1 MGEKATSDFWEPR
14 QGEMYRKGL
23 SEPACWSGCVNPS
36 PLRVLGCGGSKDGF
50 HSFTSGFLF
59 AHTLSCQTP
68 GCKHSCLFIY
78 YFATIRIQWWLLK
91 TFILLFQWRQSS
103 SKVVGALRG
112 LARIGGLSFGWEA
125 PTNLSKAQGGQLWPF
140 GAVCMGCI
148 KPNDV
153 CLGFSNF
160 FFFSSDQY
168 VQLPLLRPFASLLR
182 MLLFSSHNS
191 WDEWIRLI
199 DRLASLVLT

>member
-1 MGEKATSDFWEPR
+1 MTSESPVRVRCIERVSLNRRARVDASIRRLWE
-14 QGEMYRKGL
+14 
-23 SEPACWSGCVNPS
+23 CW
-36 PLRVLGCGGSKDGF
+36 GSKDGF

-59 AHTLSCQTP
+59 AHALSCQTL

-112 LARIGGLSFGWEA
+112 LARVRGLSFGWEA
-125 PTNLSKAQGGQLWPF
+125 PTNLSKAQGRQLWPF

-160 FFFSSDQY
+160 FFFLALINTFSC
-168 VQLPLLRPFASLLR
+168 
-182 MLLFSSHNS
+182 LFSDHLLLSCVCCSFLPTIAEMN
-191 WDEWIRLI
+191 E
-199 DRLASLVLT
+199 